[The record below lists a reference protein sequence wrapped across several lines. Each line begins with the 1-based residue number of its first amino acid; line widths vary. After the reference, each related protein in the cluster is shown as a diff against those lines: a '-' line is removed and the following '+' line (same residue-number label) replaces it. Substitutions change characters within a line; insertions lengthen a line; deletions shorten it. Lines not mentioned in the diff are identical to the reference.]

1 VYVLPSSGHRSRS
14 QDLKDDVMMMDAID
28 FTIPY
33 KNA

>member
-1 VYVLPSSGHRSRS
+1 MLPSSDHRSHS
-14 QDLKDDVMMMDAID
+14 QDLNDDVMMMDAID